1 MADQELNEKLAEWAG
16 FEKKL
21 AFESGKHKFYWYVS
35 PGGEEADV
43 QFTTSL
49 DACFKWL
56 VPKEIDYEKDDYQIE
71 ITWVT
76 FCKNWCEVTYNWA
89 YGEFGD
95 HDRIHV
101 ESETPALALC
111 KAIEQLID
119 RGSKDG

>member
-1 MADQELNEKLAEWAG
+1 MADEELNKKLAEWAG

-21 AFESGKHKFYWYVS
+21 AFESGKHKFYWHVS

-56 VPKEIDYEKDDYQIE
+56 VPRVTPSNEVQIIIPPNTEKRFIAVIGHGEGIE
-71 ITWVT
+71 
-76 FCKNWCEVTYNWA
+76 A
-89 YGEFGD
+89 D
-95 HDRIHV
+95 
-101 ESETPALALC
+101 TPALSLC

-119 RGSKDG
+119 GEGKDG